1 MENNIS
7 NSDINAY
14 GMFKK
19 VTVQPVS
26 YTTIQSAVEAIEGFM
41 VPGQEEYLFNKV
53 KSLPNDAV
61 IVEIGSYKG
70 RSTVAMSYAC
80 IGTNRKIY
88 CLDTWDGNDTDFSDR
103 NFFDIWQEN
112 IEKNGLSQYVVPL
125 RGYSHQILSQ
135 WEELTGDKAI
145 DFIFIDGS
153 HQFLDVLKD
162 YEQSLPLVKDGGW
175 IAFHDVVPTW
185 PGPERVWHNIAKHC
199 LLNHEYSSTLACGQK
214 NSTAFSSTSSPELPI
229 HFFTIVLNGEPFIEY
244 HIEVFKQLPY
254 KWHWHIV
261 EGVADLKHDTAWSLL
276 HGGRITDEIHSKGRS
291 NDGTAEYLDELA
303 QLYPENVTVYRKPE
317 GIFWEGKR
325 EMVNAPL
332 PNIREECL
340 LWQVD
345 VDELWTGE
353 QLCTARY
360 MFINNPE
367 KTAAFYWCWY
377 FVGENLVISTRNCY
391 AQNPAQEWLRTW
403 RFKPGHVWVRHEPPI
418 LAEPLPN
425 GDLRNVAEFN
435 AFRHEET
442 ENLGLVFQHFAY
454 VIPEQLRFKEQ
465 YYGYTNALSQ
475 WTALQQQTKFPALLR
490 QYLGW
495 VQDGTTVDTAES
507 CGVVPIAQKESNGT
521 RWRFVEPD
529 GLQSRTLTTQTQSP
543 RILIDGVFFQLY
555 RTGIARVWNSLLEEW
570 AKNGFS
576 QHIIILDRA
585 GTAPKIVGIRY
596 LTIPAY
602 NYGTAD
608 ADRQMLQQV
617 CDEEGADLFI
627 STYYTTPLSTPSVFM
642 AYDMIPEVLE
652 ANLNEPMWRVKH
664 HGIRHASAYIAISEN
679 TAQDLVKFF
688 PNIALGSVSVAHC
701 GVKSSF
707 SPASKEE
714 ISNFKNKYGIS
725 KPYFISV
732 GGGSDYKNT
741 ELFFQAFAQ
750 LSSKQGFEVICT
762 GSSVLLELEFRAY
775 TAGTVVHKLN
785 LNDEELR
792 VAYSG
797 AIALVYP
804 SLYEGFGLPVLEAM
818 ACGCPVI
825 TCPNAS
831 IPEVAGEAALYVNDK
846 DVEGFAQALCEV
858 QKPKVRNSLIRGGL
872 EQAKKFSWSK
882 MAKIVSSVLMKTAI
896 SITDENGKESEGYN
910 LQESIKKLLVAMR
923 DQPAYQL
930 SLPSSLSQIPEPFL
944 NEYISLLFKNPPL
957 FQEVGEVE
965 KYYQHI
971 QRWVDELHTNIVGQ
985 LDVEVWREVAITFT
999 YSANFVLY
1007 FTKANLKEIY
1017 VKRATIIEQTL
1028 RSKGHQL
1035 DYSFPEKLQDTSK
1048 IRLGILATNFHPQA
1062 EIFATLPVYKSLN
1075 RDLFEI
1081 IIYFVNATGH
1091 RFERYCL
1098 GCADTAVRL
1107 PQDLESQVQTIR
1119 DGDLDILFIAT
1130 NVTAQTNRIAELAV
1144 HRLAR
1149 VQVVGMN
1156 SPVSTGMRHVDYY
1169 ISSKL
1174 TEAGS
1179 NPQQHYSETLVTLDV
1194 PAQCFDFA
1202 TEEQL
1207 LTTINVNREI
1217 LNIAQSAVIYIS
1229 GANFYKIIPEVEET
1243 WAKILA
1249 RVPNSVLVLYPFNPN
1264 WAPIYPVT
1272 AFEERILATLA
1283 RHGVGKDRL
1292 ILLDAVP
1299 NRADV
1304 KERLKVADIYL
1315 DSYPYAGMTSLIDP
1329 LEVGVPTVVM
1339 SGDYARSN
1347 MGASLLRE
1355 LEMFDLIVDSEE
1367 AYVELAVALGTNP
1380 ELRFQKSNLLN
1391 QKMQNTPRFLD
1402 SRSYSA
1408 RIGLVF
1414 QEIFAKYQ
1422 GNILKENLRLSAL
1435 NLIIFPDWGQPE
1447 ELLLQ
1452 ELVSVLRAIATH
1464 PDKSKMTLLVDS
1476 SNVSDD
1482 DANLILS
1489 SVAMNLLMEED
1500 LDVSEGP
1507 EISLVGQLSK
1517 LQWQAL
1523 MSHLQGRIVL
1533 KQENTEVSTPT
1544 GFEKIPSYL
1553 LESFTN
1559 M

>member
-1 MENNIS
+1 MSLKCKVCQSDSHLFAQGKVMGKYDVDYFQCS
-7 NSDINAY
+7 NCGFVQTEEPYWLEEAYSQPIASSDVGLAFRNLSFSQITQ
-14 GMFKK
+14 KL
-19 VTVQPVS
+19 
-26 YTTIQSAVEAIEGFM
+26 
-41 VPGQEEYLFNKV
+41 LFN
-53 KSLPNDAV
+53 
-61 IVEIGSYKG
+61 
-70 RSTVAMSYAC
+70 
-80 IGTNRKIY
+80 
-88 CLDTWDGNDTDFSDR
+88 
-103 NFFDIWQEN
+103 FFN
-112 IEKNGLSQYVVPL
+112 
-125 RGYSHQILSQ
+125 HQS
-135 WEELTGDKAI
+135 K
-145 DFIFIDGS
+145 
-153 HQFLDVLKD
+153 FLDYGGGYGLFVRLMRDAGFDFYWLDKFCQNIFAQGFESD
-162 YEQSLPLVKDGGW
+162 ATANNQFELV
-175 IAFHDVVPTW
+175 
-185 PGPERVWHNIAKHC
+185 
-199 LLNHEYSSTLACGQK
+199 
-214 NSTAFSSTSSPELPI
+214 TAFEVFEHLVHPIDELENLLKKSRNILLSTELLPESNPKPDEWWYYVLHEGQHVSLYTAKALSIIATKFNLNFYSNGSSLHLLTEKELP
-229 HFFTIVLNGEPFIEY
+229 E
-244 HIEVFKQLPY
+244 
-254 KWHWHIV
+254 
-261 EGVADLKHDTAWSLL
+261 DLFQKL
-276 HGGRITDEIHSKGRS
+276 
-291 NDGTAEYLDELA
+291 
-303 QLYPENVTVYRKPE
+303 
-317 GIFWEGKR
+317 GKR
-325 EMVNAPL
+325 ELGAVNKVS
-332 PNIREECL
+332 L
-340 LWQVD
+340 L
-345 VDELWTGE
+345 
-353 QLCTARY
+353 
-360 MFINNPE
+360 
-367 KTAAFYWCWY
+367 
-377 FVGENLVISTRNCY
+377 
-391 AQNPAQEWLRTW
+391 QNDFLKAVSKITHIQEAG
-403 RFKPGHVWVRHEPPI
+403 KI
-418 LAEPLPN
+418 
-425 GDLRNVAEFN
+425 
-435 AFRHEET
+435 
-442 ENLGLVFQHFAY
+442 Q
-454 VIPEQLRFKEQ
+454 
-465 YYGYTNALSQ
+465 
-475 WTALQQQTKFPALLR
+475 
-490 QYLGW
+490 
-495 VQDGTTVDTAES
+495 
-507 CGVVPIAQKESNGT
+507 IAQIE
-521 RWRFVEPD
+521 ED
-529 GLQSRTLTTQTQSP
+529 GGSRSGLT
-543 RILIDGVFFQLY
+543 ILVDSVFFQMY
-555 RTGIARVWNSLLEEW
+555 QTGIARVWRSLLEEW
-570 AKNGFS
+570 AKNGFAK
-576 QHIIILDRA
+576 HIIVLDRV
-585 GTAPKIVGIRY
+585 GKSPKIPGIRY
-596 LTIPAY
+596 CTVPAY
-602 NYGTAD
+602 DYSKTE
-608 ADRQMLQQV
+608 ADREMLQQI

-642 AYDMIPEVLE
+642 AYDMIPEVLQ
-652 ANLNEPMWRVKH
+652 ANLNQPMWREKH

-785 LNDEELR
+785 LNDEELI

-804 SLYEGFGLPVLEAM
+804 SQYEGFGLPVLEAM

-846 DVEGFAQALCEV
+846 DVDGFAQALCEV

-882 MAKIVSSVLMKTAI
+882 MAKTVSSVLMKTAI
-896 SITDENGKESEGYN
+896 ALTDENGKKSEGHN
-910 LQESIKKLLVAMR
+910 PQESIEKLLVAMR

-930 SLPSSLSQIPEPFL
+930 PLQLSISQIAEPFL
-944 NEYISLLFKNPPL
+944 NEYISLLFKSPPL

-971 QRWVDELHTNIVGQ
+971 QTWVDELHTNIFGQ

-999 YSANFVLY
+999 YYANFVLY

-1028 RSKGHQL
+1028 KSKGHQL
-1035 DYSFPEKLQDTSK
+1035 DYSFPEKQQDTSK
-1048 IRLGILATNFHPQA
+1048 IRLGILATNFNPQA
-1062 EIFATLPVYKSLN
+1062 EMFATLPVYKSLN

-1107 PQDLESQVQTIR
+1107 PQDLESQVETIR

-1174 TEAGS
+1174 TEAES
-1179 NPQQHYSETLVTLDV
+1179 NPQQHYSETLITLDV

-1272 AFEERILATLA
+1272 AFQERILATLA

-1304 KERLKVADIYL
+1304 KERLKIADIYL

-1329 LEVGVPTVVM
+1329 LEVGLPTVVM
-1339 SGDYARSN
+1339 SGHYARSN

-1422 GNILKENLRLSAL
+1422 GNILKENLTLSAI

-1452 ELVSVLRAIATH
+1452 ELISVIRAIATH

-1476 SNVSDD
+1476 SNVSDE

-1500 LDVSEGP
+1500 LDVSDGP

-1517 LQWQAL
+1517 IQWQAL
-1523 MSHLQGRIVL
+1523 MSHLQGKIVL
-1533 KQENTEVSTPT
+1533 KQENTEAITPT

-1553 LESFTN
+1553 LDSFTN
-1559 M
+1559 I